1 MKNALDENCSRLDI
15 TEQKVSKCEDIATES
30 IQYEIQKKKAE
41 QNPKTS
47 VS

>member
-30 IQYEIQKKKAE
+30 IQYEIQKKKG
-41 QNPKTS
+41 
-47 VS
+47 